1 MVREILTQQSNKAEN
16 KQCARY
22 ERNSQ
27 TNQGTSSARDTT
39 NVTVKQTKEQLVR
52 EILT

>member
-27 TNQGTSSARDTT
+27 TNQGTSSARDT

-52 EILT
+52 EIPT

>member
-27 TNQGTSSARDTT
+27 TNQRTNSARDTY
-39 NVTVKQTKEQLVR
+39 VTVKQTREQVVR

>member
-27 TNQGTSSARDTT
+27 TNQGTSSARDT
-39 NVTVKQTKEQLVR
+39 NVIVKQTKEQLVR